1 MHEVCTDSESFDDT
15 NNDEDAPYCCKREPF
30 LKENSSNFEE
40 REDHQNDE
48 VPEIEQAL
56 HISIKSILSDTDFLY
71 FFQEADSDKNN
82 NFNIS
87 REF

>member
-1 MHEVCTDSESFDDT
+1 MFFDLIDP
-15 NNDEDAPYCCKREPF
+15 DKIQ
-30 LKENSSNFEE
+30 
-40 REDHQNDE
+40 HDE

-56 HISIKSILSDTDFLY
+56 HISVKSILSGTDFLY
-71 FFQEADSDKNN
+71 FIQEADSDKNN